1 MTETDAVE
9 TMAWKGQ
16 VPWHGLGYNVKDG
29 VVNIKNAGCDWT
41 VSKRKMFFE
50 GKPGDTKMYP
60 STTDFALVRDS
71 DEYHLSTV
79 GLTWKEVQNKQA
91 FEFFEKFTKEG
102 HMTIET
108 AGSLWNGRYVWVLA
122 RIGKDFSIG
131 KTDEIRPY
139 ILLASPHVH
148 GKAMLMQYTA
158 VRVVCWNTLC
168 MAIGSSLKGDGTG
181 FRVPHSMAF
190 DDITKAKAE
199 EALGLAVKQTA
210 EFKEVVTLLSKKKM
224 TPKATEDYFCDV
236 LQFDPK
242 KADKKKDGEAQE
254 PRMLPKFRA
263 ALTHAPGQELPSAL
277 GTAWGSFNAVTAV
290 IDHETGRGDRSVALK
305 NIWLGHQAGVK
316 RRALDLAVK
325 LAK

>member
-1 MTETDAVE
+1 MFPNRNGGSASLPMLPDS
-9 TMAWKGQ
+9 
-16 VPWHGLGYNVKDG
+16 PGLQRRVFLF
-29 VVNIKNAGCDWT
+29 VAPL
-41 VSKRKMFFE
+41 SSQRK
-50 GKPGDTKMYP
+50 YP
-60 STTDFALVRDS
+60 R
-71 DEYHLSTV
+71 
-79 GLTWKEVQNKQA
+79 
-91 FEFFEKFTKEG
+91 
-102 HMTIET
+102 
-108 AGSLWNGRYVWVLA
+108 
-122 RIGKDFSIG
+122 
-131 KTDEIRPY
+131 
-139 ILLASPHVH
+139 
-148 GKAMLMQYTA
+148 
-158 VRVVCWNTLC
+158 
-168 MAIGSSLKGDGTG
+168 
-181 FRVPHSMAF
+181 
-190 DDITKAKAE
+190 
-199 EALGLAVKQTA
+199 LGLAVKQTA

-316 RRALDLAVK
+316 RRALDLAVE